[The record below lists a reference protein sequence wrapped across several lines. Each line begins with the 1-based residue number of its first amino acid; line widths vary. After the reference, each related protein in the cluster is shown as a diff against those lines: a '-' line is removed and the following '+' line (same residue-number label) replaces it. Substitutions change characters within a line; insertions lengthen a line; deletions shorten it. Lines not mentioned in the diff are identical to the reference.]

1 MINSRSTVGAMT
13 PAKTAP
19 VQAAARASVIPDTAA
34 AANDEMNPL
43 WIIAAGMAIFFAVAA
58 VFVAAS

>member
-1 MINSRSTVGAMT
+1 MINSRSAVGAMT
-13 PAKTAP
+13 PARTAP
-19 VQAAARASVIPDTAA
+19 VPAAARAAVTPETA

-58 VFVAAS
+58 VLVAAS